1 LADATTPAPPTLTPE
16 VAPPALAAL
25 VREHVLDAEL
35 AATAWILVE
44 GGVPVVVA
52 GPAPITRRLL
62 DALIAGV
69 APGTH
74 LAHLTGADED
84 FAWLPQ
90 ASELGWA
97 AARMTTLP
105 RDGQPLQPA
114 ATRLVADLAEGATW
128 GERARI
134 AVRAASIGYAMSATI
149 EADSLETVFETLK
162 SAPIRVSADEL
173 TSLGL
178 VLIVDG
184 TAAEARVGEARVGEA
199 RVAAAHYVRPLARDE
214 HGHTQRLGPAVLTT
228 HDPKTDHFEHFGW
241 GITPELAVRI
251 GQRPGDLELEID
263 RRRELLEPPRLH

>member
-25 VREHVLDAEL
+25 VRERLLDAEL

-162 SAPIRVSADEL
+162 ATPIRVSDDEL

-184 TAAEARVGEARVGEA
+184 AAGQAAVGDPRVI
-199 RVAAAHYVRPLARDE
+199 AAHYVRPLARDE
-214 HGHTQRLGPAVLTT
+214 HGHTQRLGPAVLAT
-228 HDPKTDHFEHFGW
+228 HDPKTDRFEHFGW

>member
-1 LADATTPAPPTLTPE
+1 MADATTPAPPTLTPE
-16 VAPPALAAL
+16 AAPPALAAL
-25 VREHVLDAEL
+25 VRERLLDAEL

-44 GGVPVVVA
+44 GGVPVIVA
-52 GPAPITRRLL
+52 SPHETARRLL
-62 DALIAGV
+62 DALLACV

-97 AARMTTLP
+97 GHPATTP
-105 RDGQPLQPA
+105 HDGQRLQSA
-114 ATRLVADLAEGATW
+114 TTRLVATLGEDVTW

-134 AVRAASIGYAMSATI
+134 AVRAASIGYALAATI
-149 EADSLETVFETLK
+149 DADSLEGVFTALRA
-162 SAPIRVSADEL
+162 APNHVTDDEL
-173 TSLGL
+173 TRLGL
-178 VLIVDG
+178 VLVLGDAGVDQ
-184 TAAEARVGEARVGEA
+184 TRVT
-199 RVAAAHYVRPLARDE
+199 AAHYVRPLARDE
-214 HGHTQRLGPAVLTT
+214 HGHTQRLGPAVLAT
-228 HDPKTDHFEHFGW
+228 HDPSTDRFEHFGW

>member
-1 LADATTPAPPTLTPE
+1 LADATTPAPPTLQPE
-16 VAPPALAAL
+16 AALPGLAAL
-25 VREHVLDAEL
+25 VREHLLDAEL

-52 GPAPITRRLL
+52 GSAPTARRLL
-62 DALIAGV
+62 DALLAGV
-69 APGTH
+69 VPGTH

-97 AARMTTLP
+97 GGPTTPP
-105 RDGQPLQPA
+105 RDGQPLQPS
-114 ATRLVADLAEGATW
+114 ATRLVADIAEDATW

-134 AVRAASIGYAMSATI
+134 AVRAASIGYALAATI
-149 EADSLETVFETLK
+149 DADSLETVFQTLK
-162 SAPIRVSADEL
+162 AAPIRVTDDEL
-173 TSLGL
+173 TRLGL
-178 VLIVDG
+178 VLVI
-184 TAAEARVGEARVGEA
+184 AEDRVI
-199 RVAAAHYVRPLARDE
+199 AAHYVRPLARDE
-214 HGHTQRLGPAVLTT
+214 HGHTQRLGPAVLAT
-228 HDPKTDHFEHFGW
+228 HDPDTDRFEHFGW